1 MEHITVGKK
10 YNAGKIAYVE
20 CVENGTLSHIDIKDE
35 CFLLVCLLQGRLSF
49 KLNGVDVSAAAPC
62 FFCFNEKEAPTL
74 ISKSKAHYY
83 CIYFHPKF
91 LNVNMTF
98 ELLYSED
105 YGDIATVHDMFML
118 KPFVDG
124 QHVVPICDN
133 YRATVENSCIRM
145 GKELTDQR
153 DWYWSCRGR
162 SHFMEIIIALERM
175 YGLIGYGEGETTADS
190 TPALSSAK
198 LKDAVL
204 FIEGHYMEDL
214 SLLQIAAACGINKTT
229 LTDLFKEE
237 LNVTAMQYLMKHRI
251 KVAKKQLAFTEVPL
265 KDVADRCGFKTVQ
278 HFSRVFKA
286 HTGDTPADY
295 RKKALLKRKNEIN

>member
-1 MEHITVGKK
+1 MEAKTVDLK
-10 YNAGKIAYVE
+10 YNIGRTIPIR
-20 CVENGTLSHIDIKDE
+20 CVENDPLRDLQIKDN
-35 CFLLVCLLQGRLSF
+35 CFLLLIVHEGSVRLQCGEEIIDAMGPCLLCFDERKDLRLIRKRNLCCDS
-49 KLNGVDVSAAAPC
+49 
-62 FFCFNEKEAPTL
+62 
-74 ISKSKAHYY
+74 
-83 CIYFHPKF
+83 IYFHPTF